1 MFDSHIL
8 YLLYDYASIATINKR
23 RKKDK
28 NKLKIANLT
37 PSLKYRK
44 RNIHKK
50 KKICPRVFDR
60 WHWFSILNLP
70 YLAFEILYVLE
81 RWHSF
86 PNYYGWKNLINYKRI
101 KIQIIRSIFFSST
114 RFLQFVSVINL
125 IIELIIKI

>member
-50 KKICPRVFDR
+50 KKYVQEY
-60 WHWFSILNLP
+60 SIDGTD
-70 YLAFEILYVLE
+70 F
-81 RWHSF
+81 
-86 PNYYGWKNLINYKRI
+86 
-101 KIQIIRSIFFSST
+101 
-114 RFLQFVSVINL
+114 RFLIYLTLPLKYYMFSRDSTHFL
-125 IIELIIKI
+125 IITDEKI